1 MLRLGLVLVLA
12 GFPVAAQEVTVAQVL
27 AGLPE
32 AQVKR
37 LRADPERFAAGAL
50 RLIYGSGQGGAVT
63 KPEAEAA
70 ERIDLA
76 ERRARAS
83 GPFLQSD
90 LDNDGA
96 VGRDEVT
103 LRAAALGADGRA
115 RLLLAFAQ
123 ADADGNDAV
132 SAGELRAMADAAAV
146 RRGGQGSAAY
156 FAFDLDA
163 DGRLTVAEVE
173 AARDGMAAAP

>member
-1 MLRLGLVLVLA
+1 MGLVLGLVA
-12 GFPVAAQEVTVAQVL
+12 FPVAAQDVTVAQVL

-37 LRADPERFAAGAL
+37 LRADPARFAAGAL
-50 RLIYGSGQGGAVT
+50 RLIYGSGQDGAVT
-63 KPEAEAA
+63 RAEAEGA

-76 ERRARAS
+76 ERRARAL

-96 VGRDEVT
+96 VARDEVT

-115 RLLLAFAQ
+115 RLLLAFAE
-123 ADADGNDAV
+123 ADTDGDDAV

-146 RRGGQGSAAY
+146 RRGGQAIAGY
-156 FAFDLDA
+156 FVFDV
-163 DGRLTVAEVE
+163 DGDSRLTVLEVE
-173 AARDGMAAAP
+173 AAREVLEAAP

>member
-1 MLRLGLVLVLA
+1 MRWFFVFMSIVW
-12 GFPVAAQEVTVAQVL
+12 PVAAQEVPVAEAL
-27 AGLPE
+27 ARLPE

-37 LRADPERFAAGAL
+37 LRADPDRFAGAAL
-50 RLIYGSGQGGAVT
+50 ALIYGSGQGGAVT
-63 KPEAEAA
+63 RAGAEAA

-76 ERRARAS
+76 ERRARAL

-96 VGRDEVT
+96 VGGEEVE
-103 LRAAALGADGRA
+103 LRAAALGADARA
-115 RLLLAFAQ
+115 RLLLAFAG
-123 ADADGNDAV
+123 ADSDGDGRV
-132 SAGELRAMADAAAV
+132 SATELRAMAEAAAM
-146 RRGGQGSAAY
+146 RRGGQRAAGY

-173 AARDGMAAAP
+173 AVRVALAAGP